1 MVAATTKS
9 NPLSLYV
16 PHSSVQVLHSACQ
29 CVCVRV
35 KMALSS
41 TLSRLNLI
49 PRPWLPYTVTTLRAL
64 KLKPHKPQV
73 LRPMWAPLTLSSFSV
88 SAQIHRPQD
97 DNLVVLGIETSCDD
111 TAAAVVCHPNFVSFT
126 LALWWV
132 FHCFWFCAVF
142 NGFWLFLCVSMFF
155 GGGVLG
161 EEQWWDSQPS
171 CVFSG
176 ILLLMSSGFSFIIS
190 AVKTFFFLFIVENSI
205 YDFYFAVNRILVL
218 LRFFFFF

>member
-1 MVAATTKS
+1 VVAATTKS

-16 PHSSVQVLHSACQ
+16 PHSSVQVLHS
-29 CVCVRV
+29 VCARV

-64 KLKPHKPQV
+64 KLKPHKPQL

-126 LALWWV
+126 LAL
-132 FHCFWFCAVF
+132 
-142 NGFWLFLCVSMFF
+142 
-155 GGGVLG
+155 
-161 EEQWWDSQPS
+161 
-171 CVFSG
+171 
-176 ILLLMSSGFSFIIS
+176 
-190 AVKTFFFLFIVENSI
+190 
-205 YDFYFAVNRILVL
+205 
-218 LRFFFFF
+218 

>member
-1 MVAATTKS
+1 MCAI
-9 NPLSLYV
+9 
-16 PHSSVQVLHSACQ
+16 VQFKCSTLF
-29 CVCVRV
+29 VRV

-64 KLKPHKPQV
+64 KLKPHKPQL

-111 TAAAVVCHPNFVSFT
+111 TAAAVVCHPNFISFT
-126 LALWWV
+126 LAFWWV

-142 NGFWLFLCVSMFF
+142 NGFWLFFVFSTFF

-176 ILLLMSSGFSFIIS
+176 II
-190 AVKTFFFLFIVENSI
+190 FLRV
-205 YDFYFAVNRILVL
+205 FYFY
-218 LRFFFFF
+218 F